1 MDLGA
6 PAVVLRPACPKLE
19 KWAGEPG
26 GEITLTGEEPRSEF
40 PNNVLSGGKVVPDD
54 GFDLLGPIGANSRLS
69 SRLLRRPDR
78 SMGLESPQ
86 SSLPNSLWSTRFMLE
101 AGSMVAAWVD
111 AGMARWRGFTLW
123 RPMGAG

>member
-1 MDLGA
+1 M
-6 PAVVLRPACPKLE
+6 LRPPCPKLE

-26 GEITLTGEEPRSEF
+26 GEITLTGEEPRSES
-40 PNNVLSGGKVVPDD
+40 PNKVLSGGKVVPDD

-69 SRLLRRPDR
+69 SQLLRRPDR

-101 AGSMVAAWVD
+101 GHGRPGSMVGAWVD